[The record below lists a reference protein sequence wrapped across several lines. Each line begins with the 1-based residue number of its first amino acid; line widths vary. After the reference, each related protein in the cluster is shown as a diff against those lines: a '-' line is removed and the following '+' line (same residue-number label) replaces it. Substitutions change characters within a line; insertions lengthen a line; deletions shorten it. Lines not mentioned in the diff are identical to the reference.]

1 MQEEK
6 LRKRFGLL
14 GATMIGVG
22 AIVETTL
29 FIMIGT
35 AAGMAGPGVVITW
48 KETRMRLVR
57 KLLFF
62 VGFLEV
68 GICCLAMTIALVI
81 HFDMLQ
87 IRSLIA
93 LPLVHLPLCILVLFS
108 LGFICIA
115 SGSFLISQT
124 RRRS

>member
-6 LRKRFGLL
+6 LKKRFGLL

-35 AAGMAGPGVVITW
+35 AAGMAGPVVVITW
-48 KETRMRLVR
+48 KETGMKLVR

-62 VGFLEV
+62 LGFLEV
-68 GICCLAMTIALVI
+68 RIGCLATTIALAI
-81 HFDMLQ
+81 YFDMLQ

-93 LPLVHLPLCILVLFS
+93 LPLVHLPLCTLIPFS
-108 LGFICIA
+108 SGFICIA
-115 SGSFLISQT
+115 SGFFLISQT
-124 RRRS
+124 NRRS